1 VRLEL
6 QIPDIRYAFRTMRR
20 SPLFAASVAATIG
33 LGLGV
38 LCSAFTILNAY
49 VLAPIDLPDAQ
60 ALYKLSWDT
69 ASARNRDFRLA
80 DFEAARESDS
90 SVFDLTAGLGTAVM
104 QDGVQLPGLLVSGNY
119 FQVLGARP
127 VMGRVLLPSDAVAP
141 GGNAVAVLS
150 EYAWRSRFGGDPAIV
165 GKRVPLGRQSF
176 EVVGVIRRGMVL
188 PGQQSIGFW
197 APLTMAQAFEVADP
211 WTDSNASLS
220 VIGRLRDGVP
230 MLRARAWLDVWL
242 RQRFPPGSG
251 SELEPVVVHVDSRS
265 RLIPLTTGTLTMIV
279 VILSAFGLVLLV
291 ACANVTNLMLARG
304 FSRQREI
311 AVRLSL
317 GASRWRVVRQLIV
330 ESLMLAG
337 PAAAVGLALTIA
349 TARIFPALIL
359 ATFPGG
365 IAPVETVLVSLDP
378 DWRVLSVLVIA
389 AVVSAVIVSL
399 APAVRVT
406 RANLVRAARGEGAL
420 DAQRSHLR
428 TGLVAVQIGACVM
441 FLIGAIGLID
451 ESRRLANPDRGLS
464 FERVAEVRIAPRFR
478 VELAGRLASDPLIE
492 RVAAAWQPSLAGVL
506 RRVGVV
512 PSETRLEQTA
522 GFMAVSPE
530 YFPLLDIQ
538 VVQGRA
544 FTSREAD
551 EGAAVALVSAAT
563 AHAFWPGL
571 DPVGQTLEIRR
582 LDARSQ
588 GVPAHTS
595 VRIIGVAEDVSSDM
609 LFDKVDTTCVY
620 FATSVRSSLEISLL
634 VRSRADVADVRT
646 AVVNAVNT
654 LDPDAPY
661 RIMPMRDLL
670 GVMTWTF
677 RAFSTTASLLGVVGL
692 LLAFSGTYAV
702 VAFLVAQRTPEF
714 GIRMALGATVR
725 QIVSAMMNETLRVA
739 LIGLGAGLALAMAV
753 VRALSAAIEIIPR
766 FGPRPYVV
774 GVLIVLVATMVAALL
789 PSLRAA
795 RIDPSKALR
804 AE

>member
-1 VRLEL
+1 MIQDL
-6 QIPDIRYAFRTMRR
+6 RYALRGIRR

-49 VLAPIDLPDAQ
+49 MFASIDLPDAQ

-69 ASARNRDFRLA
+69 KSAKNRDFRLA
-80 DFEAARESDS
+80 DFDAVRESDS
-90 SVFDLTAGLGTAVM
+90 SVFELSAGLGAAVM
-104 QDGVQLPGLLVSGNY
+104 QDGVQLPGLLVTGNY

-127 VMGRVLLPSDAVAP
+127 LLGRTLLPGDAIAP
-141 GGNAVAVLS
+141 GSNAVAVLS
-150 EYAWRSRFGGDPAIV
+150 EWAWRSRFGADPAIL
-165 GKRVPLGRQSF
+165 GKRIPLGRQSF
-176 EVVGVIRRGMVL
+176 EIVGVIRHGMVL
-188 PGQQSIGFW
+188 PGQQSLGFW
-197 APLTMAQAFEVADP
+197 APLTMARAFEVADP

-220 VIGRLRDGVP
+220 VIGRLRDAVTVSQ
-230 MLRARAWLDVWL
+230 ARAWLDVWL
-242 RQRFPPGSG
+242 RRRFPPG
-251 SELEPVVVHVDSRS
+251 SELEPVVAHVDSRS
-265 RLIPLTTGTLTMIV
+265 RLIPLTSGTMTMLL

-317 GASRWRVVRQLIV
+317 GASRWRVVRQLMV
-330 ESLMLAG
+330 ESLMLAV
-337 PAAAVGLALTIA
+337 PSAAVGLALTIA

-359 ATFPGG
+359 ATFPQGL
-365 IAPVETVLVSLDP
+365 APVEAILVRLDP
-378 DWRVLSVLVIA
+378 DWRVLSVLFLA

-406 RANLVRAARGEGAL
+406 RANLVRAARGEAAL
-420 DAQRSHLR
+420 DTQRSRLR
-428 TGLVAVQIGACVM
+428 TGLVAMQIGACVM
-441 FLIGAIGLID
+441 FLIGAIGLIE
-451 ESRRLANPDRGLS
+451 ESRRLASPDRDLS
-464 FERVAEVRIAPRFR
+464 YERVAEVRIAPRLR
-478 VELAGRLASDPLIE
+478 AGLAERLASDPLIE

-506 RRVGVV
+506 RRVAVV
-512 PSETRLEQTA
+512 PSATRIEQTA
-522 GFMAVSPE
+522 EFMAVSAE

-551 EGAAVALVSAAT
+551 EGAAVALVSVAT
-563 AHAFWPGL
+563 AQAFWPGI
-571 DPVGQTLEIRR
+571 DPIGQTLEIRR

-595 VRIIGVAEDVSSDM
+595 VRIIGVTEDVATDRLSSDT
-609 LFDKVDTTCVY
+609 DATCIY
-620 FATSVRSSLEISLL
+620 FATGVRSPLEMSLL
-634 VRSRADVADVRT
+634 VRSRADVADVKT
-646 AVVNAVNT
+646 SVTNAVNV
-654 LDPDAPY
+654 LDPDVPF
-661 RIMPMRDLL
+661 RIMTMRDLL
-670 GVMTWTF
+670 GLVTWTF
-677 RAFSTTASLLGVVGL
+677 QAFSTTASLLGVIGL

-714 GIRMALGATVR
+714 GIRMALGATAR
-725 QIVSAMMNETLRVA
+725 QIVSAMMGETLRVA
-739 LIGLGAGLALAMAV
+739 LIGLGVGLTLAIAV
-753 VRALSAAIEIIPR
+753 IRALSALIEIVPR

-774 GVLIVLVATMVAALL
+774 GVTIVLAATMVAALL
-789 PSLRAA
+789 PALRAS

>member
-1 VRLEL
+1 MNQDL
-6 QIPDIRYAFRTMRR
+6 RYALRGMRR

-49 VLAPIDLPDAQ
+49 VLAPINLPDAQ

-104 QDGVQLPGLLVSGNY
+104 QEGVQLPGLLVTGNY

-127 VMGRVLLPSDAVAP
+127 VMGRVLLPGDAVAP

-230 MLRARAWLDVWL
+230 MSRARAWLDVWL

-265 RLIPLTTGTLTMIV
+265 RLIPLTTGTLTMIA

-359 ATFPGG
+359 ATFPDG
-365 IAPVETVLVSLDP
+365 IAPVETVLVPLDP

-428 TGLVAVQIGACVM
+428 TGLVAMQIGACVM

-464 FERVAEVRIAPRFR
+464 YERVAEVRIASRFR
-478 VELAGRLASDPLIE
+478 AEVAERLASDPLIE

-512 PSETRLEQTA
+512 PSATRLEQTA

-551 EGAAVALVSAAT
+551 EGAR
-563 AHAFWPGL
+563 GG
-571 DPVGQTLEIRR
+571 VGQCGDRACVLARPRSSRSDAGDTAARCAIARGARLTPACASSASPRMSRATCCSIRSTPR
-582 LDARSQ
+582 ASFSRRVCDRRWRCRS
-588 GVPAHTS
+588 S
-595 VRIIGVAEDVSSDM
+595 CGVAPM
-609 LFDKVDTTCVY
+609 L
-620 FATSVRSSLEISLL
+620 
-634 VRSRADVADVRT
+634 
-646 AVVNAVNT
+646 
-654 LDPDAPY
+654 P
-661 RIMPMRDLL
+661 
-670 GVMTWTF
+670 
-677 RAFSTTASLLGVVGL
+677 
-692 LLAFSGTYAV
+692 TYAPRSPTRSMHST
-702 VAFLVAQRTPEF
+702 LMHPIESCRC
-714 GIRMALGATVR
+714 GICW
-725 QIVSAMMNETLRVA
+725 VS
-739 LIGLGAGLALAMAV
+739 
-753 VRALSAAIEIIPR
+753 
-766 FGPRPYVV
+766 
-774 GVLIVLVATMVAALL
+774 
-789 PSLRAA
+789 
-795 RIDPSKALR
+795 
-804 AE
+804 

>member
-1 VRLEL
+1 MRLEL
-6 QIPDIRYAFRTMRR
+6 PIPDIRYAFRTMRR
-20 SPLFAASVAATIG
+20 SPFFAASVAATIG

-49 VLAPIDLPDAQ
+49 MLAPINLPNPQ
-60 ALYKLSWDT
+60 ALYTLSWDT
-69 ASARNRDFRLA
+69 ADAKNRGFRLA
-80 DFEAARESDS
+80 DLEAARESDS
-90 SVFDLTAGLGTAVM
+90 SGFDLSAGLATAVM
-104 QDGVQLPGLLVSGNY
+104 QDGVQLPGLLVTGNY

-127 VMGRVLLPSDAVAP
+127 VIGRTLLPGDAIAP
-141 GGNAVAVLS
+141 GSNAVAVLS
-150 EYAWRSRFGGDPAIV
+150 EYAWRSRFGADPAIV

-176 EVVGVIRRGMVL
+176 EIVGVIRRGMVL
-188 PGQQSIGFW
+188 GGQQSVGFW
-197 APLTMAQAFEVADP
+197 APLTMARAFEVADP
-211 WTDSNASLS
+211 WTDSNVSLS

-230 MLRARAWLDVWL
+230 VSQARAWLDVWL
-242 RQRFPPGSG
+242 RQRFPPG

-265 RLIPLTTGTLTMIV
+265 RLIPLTSGTLTMLA

-304 FSRQREI
+304 FTRQREI

-317 GASRWRVVRQLIV
+317 GASRWRIVRQLIV
-330 ESLMLAG
+330 ESVMLAG

-359 ATFPGG
+359 ATFPLG
-365 IAPVETVLVSLDP
+365 IAPVETVLVPLDP

-428 TGLVAVQIGACVM
+428 TGLVAMQIGACVM

-464 FERVAEVRIAPRFR
+464 YERVAEVRIAPRVR

-512 PSETRLEQTA
+512 PSETRLEQTV
-522 GFMAVSPE
+522 GFMSVSSE
-530 YFPLLDIQ
+530 YFPLFDIQ
-538 VVQGRA
+538 VRQGRA

-571 DPVGQTLEIRR
+571 NPVGQTLEIRR
-582 LDARSQ
+582 LDGRSQ

-595 VRIIGVAEDVSSDM
+595 VRIIGVTEDVASDV
-609 LFDKVDTTCVY
+609 LFDKVDATCVY
-620 FATSVRSSLEISLL
+620 FATSVRSPLEMSLL
-634 VRSRADVADVRT
+634 VQSRADVADVRT

-670 GVMTWTF
+670 GLVTWTF
-677 RAFSTTASLLGVVGL
+677 QAFSTTASLLGVVGL

-739 LIGLGAGLALAMAV
+739 LIGLAAGLALAMAV
-753 VRALSAAIEIIPR
+753 VRALSAVSEIVPR

-789 PSLRAA
+789 PSLRAS

>member
-1 VRLEL
+1 
-6 QIPDIRYAFRTMRR
+6 M
-20 SPLFAASVAATIG
+20 
-33 LGLGV
+33 
-38 LCSAFTILNAY
+38 
-49 VLAPIDLPDAQ
+49 LA
-60 ALYKLSWDT
+60 
-69 ASARNRDFRLA
+69 
-80 DFEAARESDS
+80 
-90 SVFDLTAGLGTAVM
+90 
-104 QDGVQLPGLLVSGNY
+104 
-119 FQVLGARP
+119 
-127 VMGRVLLPSDAVAP
+127 
-141 GGNAVAVLS
+141 
-150 EYAWRSRFGGDPAIV
+150 
-165 GKRVPLGRQSF
+165 
-176 EVVGVIRRGMVL
+176 
-188 PGQQSIGFW
+188 
-197 APLTMAQAFEVADP
+197 
-211 WTDSNASLS
+211 
-220 VIGRLRDGVP
+220 
-230 MLRARAWLDVWL
+230 
-242 RQRFPPGSG
+242 
-251 SELEPVVVHVDSRS
+251 
-265 RLIPLTTGTLTMIV
+265 

-317 GASRWRVVRQLIV
+317 GASRWRVARQLIV

-359 ATFPGG
+359 ATFPDGL
-365 IAPVETVLVSLDP
+365 APVETVLVPLDP

-428 TGLVAVQIGACVM
+428 TGLVAMQIGACVM
-441 FLIGAIGLID
+441 FLICAIGLID

-464 FERVAEVRIAPRFR
+464 YERVAEVRIASRLR
-478 VELAGRLASDPLIE
+478 AEVAERLASDPLLE

-530 YFPLLDIQ
+530 YFPLFDIQ

-588 GVPAHTS
+588 GVPDHTS
-595 VRIIGVAEDVSSDM
+595 VRIIGVTEDVAGDM
-609 LFDKVDTTCVY
+609 LFDKVDATCVY
-620 FATSVRSSLEISLL
+620 FATSVRSPLEMSLL
-634 VRSRADVADVRT
+634 VQSRADVADVRT

-670 GVMTWTF
+670 GLVTWTF
-677 RAFSTTASLLGVVGL
+677 QAFSTTASLLGVVGL

-753 VRALSAAIEIIPR
+753 VRALSAASR
-766 FGPRPYVV
+766 DRPAVWPTSLCCRCADCPCSHD
-774 GVLIVLVATMVAALL
+774 GRGAVAVAACVAHRSVEGAKSGISRRTYGPKGRWGGGARVRSEGPVRMVMAVRRSVSAASAVG
-789 PSLRAA
+789 PSDLRTFVLDLRTA
-795 RIDPSKALR
+795 RPIAPSDR
-804 AE
+804 ASVHD